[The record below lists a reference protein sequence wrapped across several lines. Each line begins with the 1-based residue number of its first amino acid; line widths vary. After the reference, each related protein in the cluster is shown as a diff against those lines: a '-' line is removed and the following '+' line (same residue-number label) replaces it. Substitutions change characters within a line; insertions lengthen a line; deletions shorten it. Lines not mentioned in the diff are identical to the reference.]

1 MPEFN
6 APVIQAT
13 LLAKLKDCKS
23 LPSLPVIALKII
35 ELARSPSAGTAEL
48 AALISSDPSL
58 SAKILAAANS
68 AFYGGASYNSLQ
80 QAINRMGM
88 DAALSLSLSFG
99 LTRHSKQKNN
109 GMCLDSFWKRSL
121 ISGMAVREL
130 HKLLKLKFDVETTF
144 LAAVLQDIGMLAL
157 NELDPNIYGVIFHSA
172 RSHRQLAS
180 FEERE
185 YGTSHIQVGY
195 WLGNH
200 WGLPEKYTH
209 LMIGSHD
216 LPKEI
221 PADDIAKRVLALS
234 GLLTD
239 PWLAANQEMA
249 MTVAYQAS
257 QEYLGIDE
265 QKFSHLLLHI
275 QEKLPEVLELFEL
288 SLPAKIDTFN
298 LLQEAKQL
306 LVERNLRMMQKLMLQ
321 QQEIDALRK
330 KSERLQEQLKKDPLT
345 GIFNRQFT
353 EQQLKKHFS
362 DLENINNRLAV
373 IFIDLDFFKNI
384 NDQYGHAFGD
394 SVLKAF
400 STTLEQELD
409 ANCMAGR
416 YGGEEFVVLMPGY
429 NQQEAFNF
437 AKRLQEQLASTP
449 LLSHNKEDI
458 YISASMGL
466 AVHNN
471 QDPDNKNQYFEGA
484 DELVKAA
491 DQAMYSAKR
500 TGRNRILLYTTQ
512 GYEDLS
518 VKDLD
523 SNS

>member
-1 MPEFN
+1 MPEFI
-6 APVIQAT
+6 APVIPAT
-13 LLAKLKDCKS
+13 LLAKLKGCKS

-35 ELARSPSAGTAEL
+35 ELARLPSAGTSDL
-48 AALISSDPSL
+48 AALIASDPSL

-68 AFYGGASYNSLQ
+68 AFYNSGSYNNLQ
-80 QAINRMGM
+80 QAINRIGM

-109 GMCLDSFWKRSL
+109 GMCLDTFWKRSL

-130 HKLLKLKFDVETTF
+130 HKLLNLKFDVETTF

-185 YGTSHIQVGY
+185 FETCHIQVGY

-209 LMIGSHD
+209 LMVNSHL

-221 PADDIAKRVLALS
+221 QPQDISQKVLALS
-234 GLLTD
+234 GLLAD
-239 PWLAANQEMA
+239 PWLASNQEMA

-257 QEYLGIDE
+257 QEYLGMDE
-265 QKFSHLLLHI
+265 QQFSHLLLHI
-275 QEKLPEVLELFEL
+275 QEKLPEVVKLFEL
-288 SLPAKIDTFN
+288 SAPANIDTFN

-321 QQEIDALRK
+321 QKEIDALK
-330 KSERLQEQLKKDPLT
+330 KSSARLQEQLKRDPLT
-345 GIFNRQFT
+345 GIYNRQFT
-353 EQQLKKHFS
+353 EQQLTKHFTNMQEV
-362 DLENINNRLAV
+362 DNHLAV
-373 IFIDLDFFKNI
+373 IFIDLDFFKNL
-384 NDQYGHAFGD
+384 NDQYGHALGD
-394 SVLKAF
+394 AALKAF
-400 STTLEQELD
+400 ATTLEQELD
-409 ANCMAGR
+409 HNCLAGR

-429 NQQEAFNF
+429 GQEEAFNF
-437 AKRLQEQLASTP
+437 AKRLQEHLAATP

-466 AVHNN
+466 AMHSSK
-471 QDPDNKNQYFEGA
+471 DPSNKNQYFDNA

-500 TGRNRILLYTTQ
+500 TGRNRILLYTSE
-512 GYEDLS
+512 GYQDLS
-518 VKDLD
+518 IQ
-523 SNS
+523 S